1 MNMHL
6 AGKRRLILN
15 ALLATGVDTEPMA
28 AGFIWRRLKW
38 NAETSCATN

>member
-15 ALLATGVDTEPMA
+15 ALLATGADTEPMA

-38 NAETSCATN
+38 NLEVGHATD

>member
-15 ALLATGVDTEPMA
+15 ALLATGADTEPMA
-28 AGFIWRRLKW
+28 AGFIWHRLKW
-38 NAETSCATN
+38 DVETGCATN